1 MLEVLGRTTISNN
14 VRTTRMPCEGIRM
27 LKHEAVGNGSAV
39 VTIGSAVVIHT
50 PSIEVVLEPLVHT
63 DPINGI
69 SVTLA

>member
-1 MLEVLGRTTISNN
+1 
-14 VRTTRMPCEGIRM
+14 MPCEGIRM